1 MEEQELAQGGHET
14 QVGTRVTPA
23 ARGQGHAAE
32 PTLCPSSTDW
42 APPATVATRGQ
53 SGGGQ
58 LSDAA
63 LTITLTSTRKAM
75 AGTSQRGFFLLSSWT
90 R

>member
-1 MEEQELAQGGHET
+1 MEEQELAQGGHKHRWG
-14 QVGTRVTPA
+14 QGSPQQQGARAHSRAHPLPQLHGLGSPA
-23 ARGQGHAAE
+23 AA
-32 PTLCPSSTDW
+32 SS
-42 APPATVATRGQ
+42 RGQ